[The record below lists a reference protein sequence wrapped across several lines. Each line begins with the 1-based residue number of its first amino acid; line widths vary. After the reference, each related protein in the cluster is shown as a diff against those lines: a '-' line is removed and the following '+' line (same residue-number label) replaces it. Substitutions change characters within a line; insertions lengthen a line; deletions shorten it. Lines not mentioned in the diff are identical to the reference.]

1 MEIKMDRDKL
11 NMINEQLLNEEL
23 HKRGISE
30 EYHFGI
36 CERVEHEHS
45 RFLDKDFTFNYWN
58 LALYKTDGIFGTRIE
73 QIHGTPLVSNEDYEN
88 TNAAIGM
95 TLFKIQ
101 HGFYDNLKEEVNYN
115 GKTNQRT

>member
-1 MEIKMDRDKL
+1 MEIKMDRDEL

-58 LALYKTDGIFGTRIE
+58 LALYTTDGIFGTRIK
-73 QIHGTPLVSNEDYEN
+73 QRYGTLLVSNEDDEM
-88 TNAAIGM
+88 TTARMEM
-95 TLFKIQ
+95 TLFEIQ
-101 HGFYDNLKEEVNYN
+101 HGLYDDLKEEV
-115 GKTNQRT
+115 R

>member
-1 MEIKMDRDKL
+1 MEIKIKMDRDEL

-36 CERVEHEHS
+36 CEREEHEHS

-58 LALYKTDGIFGTRIE
+58 LALYKTDGIFGTRIK
-73 QIHGTPLVSNEDYEN
+73 QIYGKPLVSNEDYEI
-88 TNAAIGM
+88 TTAVIEM
-95 TLFKIQ
+95 TLLEIQ
-101 HGFYDNLKEEVNYN
+101 HGVYDNLKEEM
-115 GKTNQRT
+115 K

>member
-1 MEIKMDRDKL
+1 MEIKMDRDEL

-45 RFLDKDFTFNYWN
+45 RFLGKDFTFNYWN
-58 LALYKTDGIFGTRIE
+58 LALYKTDGIFGARIE

-101 HGFYDNLKEEVNYN
+101 HGFYDNLKEEV
-115 GKTNQRT
+115 K